1 MTDAPRTPGGEPPV
15 GSPHAPGDEAG
26 AAAAPLLPNAA
37 PAAGAELPA
46 VRAWLGL
53 EPKAWALLA
62 AFMVAFPAD
71 WLSKRWISSELA
83 IDGSVRPVLDGFFY
97 LSHVRN
103 PGAALGLFADWPVEL
118 RRVGF
123 ASVAAL
129 AAWVVMLFYR
139 GLAPGDRLNGVA
151 LGLVLGGGLGNLWD
165 RLVRGEV
172 IDFIH
177 FKLWGPWSFPDF
189 NLADVFILAGVGLLM
204 IELLVSEGIARAEV
218 IGRTHTGDVPRDR

>member
-1 MTDAPRTPGGEPPV
+1 MTEPIDKPEMPARPVQAPGAVAPLADGSDARDDAAVV
-15 GSPHAPGDEAG
+15 GSESP
-26 AAAAPLLPNAA
+26 
-37 PAAGAELPA
+37 
-46 VRAWLGL
+46 VRRSWRGI

-62 AFMVAFPAD
+62 AFLVAFPAD
-71 WLSKRWISSELA
+71 WLSKQWISSELA
-83 IDGSVRPVLDGFFY
+83 IDGTLRPMLDGFFY

-129 AAWVVMLFYR
+129 ATWVVVLFYR

-177 FKLWGPWSFPDF
+177 IKLWDPWSFPDF
-189 NLADVFILAGVGLLM
+189 NLADVFIVAGVGLLM
-204 IELLVSEGIARAEV
+204 IELLVSEGLARAEA
-218 IGRTHTGDVPRDR
+218 IGRTNPDDAPRDR